1 MKNTKKT
8 MKKKKDWQTK
18 EKKRSFK
25 QKDKGILGLLF
36 IMRHFFKHLSE
47 WIEEMTD
54 PRNQSYIT
62 YTQADYI
69 YMGILKNIC
78 GVKTMHS
85 MEELFNES
93 TCIRTLG
100 IFSGNR
106 ELKEIP
112 HSDSLNYYLE
122 KLSPECLGGFH
133 TDRFI
138 GVRLRV

>member
-1 MKNTKKT
+1 

-18 EKKRSFK
+18 EKKRNYK
-25 QKDKGILGLLF
+25 QRDKGIIGLLF
-36 IMRHFFKHLSE
+36 IIKHFFKHLPE

-93 TCIRTLG
+93 A
-100 IFSGNR
+100 
-106 ELKEIP
+106 
-112 HSDSLNYYLE
+112 
-122 KLSPECLGGFH
+122 
-133 TDRFI
+133 
-138 GVRLRV
+138 